1 MLKKGLP
8 FILMSVI
15 FSISSQNAFADIK
28 TSSLAMEKLMVGSN
42 NLPTQCKQMFS
53 VAHKL
58 VLDAE
63 KQPGT
68 HVQVTKMKNKLSSTK
83 QQIMKME
90 VKMQEKSCDKGLTAL
105 NTLKQKH

>member
-1 MLKKGLP
+1 MLTAQIRSDREQLTQTASERVQQR
-8 FILMSVI
+8 LTSQ
-15 FSISSQNAFADIK
+15 SSYK
-28 TSSLAMEKLMVGSN
+28 VLV
-42 NLPTQCKQMFS
+42 PQCKQMFS

-83 QQIMKME
+83 QQIIKME